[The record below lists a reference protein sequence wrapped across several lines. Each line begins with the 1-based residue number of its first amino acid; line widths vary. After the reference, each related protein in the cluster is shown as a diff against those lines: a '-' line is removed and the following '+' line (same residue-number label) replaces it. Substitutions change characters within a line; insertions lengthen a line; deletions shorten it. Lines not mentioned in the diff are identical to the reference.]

1 MRVAVL
7 KEDNCQPKKCNDEC
21 HDFCPPV
28 RNGQECIIMDE
39 QTGKPHISESL
50 CIGCGICVN
59 KCPHDALIIENLP
72 SELETDMIHRFSM
85 NGFRLF
91 RLPTPSK
98 ESVVGILG
106 PNGMGKSTA
115 ISALSGRL
123 IPNLGDWLNQ
133 EPHWEDIISSVPKGE
148 LRDFFIAVQKGE
160 ISVALK
166 PQNVDRLPKRI
177 QGTVHDLLKHVDE
190 RGIFE
195 SMTKSLGIDHLLER
209 EVKQLSGG
217 ELQRMAIC
225 ATMLRDVDVYFFDEP
240 SSYLDIHERMRIV
253 RIIQELAETK
263 RVIVI
268 EHDLAV
274 LDVLADLVHI
284 VYGKKGAFG
293 IFTPARSTRQAIN
306 TYLDGFLPEEN
317 VRIRDKPI
325 KFLRHQDRMAEIGT
339 PVVSWGE
346 GLQKQLGDFKLI
358 SSEGAVHRSEVV
370 GVVGANGTGKSTMI
384 KILAGEHEYDEGW
397 VTAEATISY
406 KPQHI
411 DVDINGSVQLWL
423 DSELGPRWRSGE
435 FNVNV
440 IKALG
445 IDQLLPKRVKKLS
458 GGERQAVS
466 IALCLGREADLYL
479 FDEPSAHLDA
489 SARMEAAKA
498 IRRTMEANEKS
509 AFVIDHDVYFI
520 DIVSDSLLVFDRT
533 NPRETHIHNTLKH
546 LLTADRVSP
555 FVGDVEK
562 ALATINQHLLR
573 TYGTLEAALMTWMN
587 HGGPNSAIF
596 GKIGSLD
603 EEQLRQHSTAYSPYL
618 RSQPIHPVSICF
630 MLNPTMIREICS
642 PWNEQEIPMAS
653 YGGHAKGPF
662 NLREGMN
669 RFLSGVDVTFRRDH
683 DSRRPRINKNKSR
696 KDREQRSSGDYYSYD
711 A

>member
-1 MRVAVL
+1 
-7 KEDNCQPKKCNDEC
+7 
-21 HDFCPPV
+21 
-28 RNGQECIIMDE
+28 MDE
-39 QTGKPHISESL
+39 HTGKPHISESL
-50 CIGCGICVN
+50 CIGCGICIN

-115 ISALSGRL
+115 ISALSGRM

-133 EPHWEDIISSVPKGE
+133 EAQWDEVIASLPKGE
-148 LRDFFIAVQKGE
+148 LRDFFIAVQAGK
-160 ISVALK
+160 IRVAVK

-177 QGTVHDLLKHVDE
+177 TGTVADLLSKVDE
-190 RGIFE
+190 RDLLE
-195 SMTKSLGIDHLLER
+195 ETTRSLGIDHLMDR
-209 EVKQLSGG
+209 TVQQLSGG
-217 ELQRMAIC
+217 ELQRMAIA
-225 ATMLRDVDVYFFDEP
+225 ATILRDVDVYFFDEP

-253 RIIQELAETK
+253 RIIQALAETK

-306 TYLDGFLPEEN
+306 SYLDGFLPEEN

-325 KFLRHQDRMAEIGT
+325 KFLRHRDRSGEIGT
-339 PVVSWGE
+339 PVVSWG
-346 GLQKQLGDFKLI
+346 GLEKQLGEFKLT
-358 SSEGAVHRSEVV
+358 SGEGAVHRSEVV
-370 GVVGANGTGKSTMI
+370 GVVGSNGTGKSTMI
-384 KILAGEHEYDEGW
+384 KILAGEHEYDAGW
-397 VTAEATISY
+397 VTAEAKISY

-411 DVDINGSVQLWL
+411 DVDIDGSVQLWL

-479 FDEPSAHLDA
+479 LDEPSAHLDA
-489 SARMEAAKA
+489 NARMEAAKA

-520 DIVSDSLLVFDRT
+520 DIVSDSLLVF
-533 NPRETHIHNTLKH
+533 E
-546 LLTADRVSP
+546 
-555 FVGDVEK
+555 GQGGVEGR
-562 ALATINQHLLR
+562 AT
-573 TYGTLEAALMTWMN
+573 
-587 HGGPNSAIF
+587 GPY
-596 GKIGSLD
+596 
-603 EEQLRQHSTAYSPYL
+603 R
-618 RSQPIHPVSICF
+618 
-630 MLNPTMIREICS
+630 
-642 PWNEQEIPMAS
+642 
-653 YGGHAKGPF
+653 
-662 NLREGMN
+662 LREGMN
-669 RFLSGVDVTFRRDH
+669 RFLAGVDVTFRRDH
-683 DSRRPRINKNKSR
+683 DSRRPRINKNESR
-696 KDREQRSSGDYYSYD
+696 KDREQRTSGDYYSFD

>member
-1 MRVAVL
+1 
-7 KEDNCQPKKCNDEC
+7 
-21 HDFCPPV
+21 
-28 RNGQECIIMDE
+28 MDE

-50 CIGCGICVN
+50 CIGCGICIN

-72 SELETDMIHRFSM
+72 SELETDMIHRYSM

-115 ISALSGRL
+115 ISALSGR
-123 IPNLGDWLNQ
+123 IVPNLGDWLNQ
-133 EPHWEDIISSVPKGE
+133 EADWDDVVDSLPKGE
-148 LRDFFIAVQKGE
+148 LRDFFIAVQKGAVR
-160 ISVALK
+160 VAVK
-166 PQNVDRLPKRI
+166 PQNVDKLPKRI
-177 QGTVHDLLKHVDE
+177 SGTVADLLGKVDE
-190 RGIFE
+190 RGLLE
-195 SMTKSLGIDHLLER
+195 ETTRSLGIDHLMQR
-209 EVKQLSGG
+209 TVQQLSGG
-217 ELQRMAIC
+217 ELQRMAIA
-225 ATMLRDVDVYFFDEP
+225 ATILRDVDVYFFDEP

-253 RIIQELAETK
+253 RIIQDLAQTK

-274 LDVLADLVHI
+274 LDVLADLIHI

-325 KFLRHQDRMAEIGT
+325 KFLRHRDRSVEIGT
-339 PVVSWGE
+339 PVVSWG
-346 GLQKQLGDFKLI
+346 GLEKTLGEFHLT
-358 SSEGAVHRSEVV
+358 SGEGAVHRSEVV
-370 GVVGANGTGKSTMI
+370 GVVGSNGTGKSTMI
-384 KILAGEHEYDEGW
+384 KILAGEHEYDAGW
-397 VTAEATISY
+397 VTADATISY

-411 DVDINGSVQLWL
+411 DVDIDGSVQLWL

-466 IALCLGREADLYL
+466 IAVCLGRDADLYL
-479 FDEPSAHLDA
+479 LDEPSAHLDA
-489 SARMEAAKA
+489 NARMEAAKA

-520 DIVSDSLLVFDRT
+520 DIVSDSLLVF
-533 NPRETHIHNTLKH
+533 E
-546 LLTADRVSP
+546 
-555 FVGDVEK
+555 GQGGVEGR
-562 ALATINQHLLR
+562 AT
-573 TYGTLEAALMTWMN
+573 
-587 HGGPNSAIF
+587 GPY
-596 GKIGSLD
+596 
-603 EEQLRQHSTAYSPYL
+603 R
-618 RSQPIHPVSICF
+618 
-630 MLNPTMIREICS
+630 
-642 PWNEQEIPMAS
+642 
-653 YGGHAKGPF
+653 
-662 NLREGMN
+662 LREGMN
-669 RFLSGVDVTFRRDH
+669 RFLAGVDVTFRRDH
-683 DSRRPRINKNKSR
+683 DSRRPRINKNESR
-696 KDREQRSSGDYYSYD
+696 KDREQRNSGDYYSYD

>member
-1 MRVAVL
+1 
-7 KEDNCQPKKCNDEC
+7 
-21 HDFCPPV
+21 
-28 RNGQECIIMDE
+28 MDE

-50 CIGCGICVN
+50 CIGCGICIN

-72 SELETDMIHRFSM
+72 SELETDMIHRYSM

-115 ISALSGRL
+115 ISALSGR
-123 IPNLGDWLNQ
+123 IVPNLGDWLNQ
-133 EPHWEDIISSVPKGE
+133 EADWDDVVDSLPKGE
-148 LRDFFIAVQKGE
+148 LRDFFIAVQKGKVR
-160 ISVALK
+160 VAVK
-166 PQNVDRLPKRI
+166 PQNVDKLPKRI
-177 QGTVHDLLKHVDE
+177 SGTVADLLGKVDE
-190 RGIFE
+190 RGLLE
-195 SMTKSLGIDHLLER
+195 ETTRSLGIDHLMQR
-209 EVKQLSGG
+209 TVQQLSGG
-217 ELQRMAIC
+217 ELQRMAIA
-225 ATMLRDVDVYFFDEP
+225 ATILRNVDVYFFDEP

-253 RIIQELAETK
+253 RIIQDLAQTK

-274 LDVLADLVHI
+274 LDVLADLIHI

-306 TYLDGFLPEEN
+306 SYLDGFLPEEN

-325 KFLRHQDRMAEIGT
+325 KFLRHRDRSVEIGT
-339 PVVSWGE
+339 PVVSWG
-346 GLQKQLGDFKLI
+346 GLEKTLGEFHLT
-358 SSEGAVHRSEVV
+358 SGEGAVHRSEVV
-370 GVVGANGTGKSTMI
+370 GVVGSNGTGKSTMI
-384 KILAGEHEYDEGW
+384 KILAGEHEYDAGW
-397 VTAEATISY
+397 VTADATISY

-411 DVDINGSVQLWL
+411 DVDIDGSVQLWL

-466 IALCLGREADLYL
+466 IAVCLGRDADLYL
-479 FDEPSAHLDA
+479 LDEPSAHLDA
-489 SARMEAAKA
+489 NARMEAAKA

-520 DIVSDSLLVFDRT
+520 DIVSDSLLVF
-533 NPRETHIHNTLKH
+533 E
-546 LLTADRVSP
+546 
-555 FVGDVEK
+555 GQGGVEGR
-562 ALATINQHLLR
+562 AT
-573 TYGTLEAALMTWMN
+573 
-587 HGGPNSAIF
+587 GPY
-596 GKIGSLD
+596 
-603 EEQLRQHSTAYSPYL
+603 R
-618 RSQPIHPVSICF
+618 
-630 MLNPTMIREICS
+630 
-642 PWNEQEIPMAS
+642 
-653 YGGHAKGPF
+653 
-662 NLREGMN
+662 LREGMN
-669 RFLSGVDVTFRRDH
+669 RFLAGVDVTFRRDH
-683 DSRRPRINKNKSR
+683 DSRRPRINKNESR
-696 KDREQRSSGDYYSYD
+696 KDREQRNSGDYYSYD